1 MAGQGHKF
9 GALQSIWQDAPTTF
23 GLPSPLPSVLGGE
36 GGSDDTLNRKTAKRF
51 HSSVKQTVETTHML
65 SGTHSSFLDVPC
77 MQVFDMQS
85 AYPYT

>member
-51 HSSVKQTVETTHML
+51 HSSVKQTVETTHI
-65 SGTHSSFLDVPC
+65 GATGVTHRVNGE
-77 MQVFDMQS
+77 
-85 AYPYT
+85 AYNGRDTTRK